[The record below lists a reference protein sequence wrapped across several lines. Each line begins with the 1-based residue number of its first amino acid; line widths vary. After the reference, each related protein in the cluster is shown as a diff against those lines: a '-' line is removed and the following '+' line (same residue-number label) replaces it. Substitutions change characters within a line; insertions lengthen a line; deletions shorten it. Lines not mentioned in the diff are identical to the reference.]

1 MSNSSWAPIALLL
14 SLVAPCL
21 GAVCVGLGRSRPGRW
36 AGGVALTSAL
46 LLSLALALAWLAR
59 DGEAVLFGDG
69 VNAGMLAPRLAL
81 RLDGLS
87 LPFALNLALVAI
99 LSLWYALDYAVAQ
112 AQSFHALMLLFVAS
126 MLGALLAD
134 ELILFALFW
143 EGMLLTSS
151 LLLLRHGDSPNAE
164 SVTLR
169 YFIYTQ
175 AGSLALLGGL
185 LWLAVRA
192 ESTSP
197 QMVSLWAQQQG
208 ASLPWVIPAAL
219 AVGFLVKMAIVPLH
233 GWLPDAH
240 AIAPMPLT
248 ILLAA
253 AMLAMGGYGMA
264 RFVFGM
270 VGPGGVAALQ
280 TPLMVLAITS
290 QILGALM
297 GLASR
302 DIKRIVAYSSIS
314 QMGYALL
321 GIASFSSEGLSAG
334 VMHIWSHGIV
344 KSLLF
349 MVIGLVIAATSRRQ
363 ISRLGGL
370 GKRLPRV
377 MLALGIGALAI
388 SGLPPFIT
396 FASEWRIL
404 LADLAS
410 THPALVVL
418 AFVGIVLT
426 SCYALALVGRLA
438 WGSAPEDSEP
448 LQPIPRS
455 MALST
460 LATVILLILV
470 SLAGYPL
477 TIWLGGLIT
486 SAMGSGA

>member
-1 MSNSSWAPIALLL
+1 MSHPTWASTALLL
-14 SLVAPCL
+14 ALVAPCL
-21 GAVCVGLGRSRPGRW
+21 GAVFVGLGRARSERW
-36 AGGVALTSAL
+36 AGRVALTSAIL
-46 LLSLALALAWLAR
+46 FSLALILAWLAR
-59 DGEAVLFGDG
+59 DGEAVLLGDG
-69 VNAGMLAPRLAL
+69 ANAGMLAPRLAL

-99 LSLWYALDYAVAQ
+99 LSLWYAQDYAVAHPR
-112 AQSFHALMLLFVAS
+112 SFHGMMLLFVAS

-151 LLLLRHGDSPNAE
+151 LLLLRHSHSPNAE
-164 SVTLR
+164 DVTLR
-169 YFIYTQ
+169 YFVYTQ
-175 AGSLALLGGL
+175 AGSLVLLGGL
-185 LWLAVRA
+185 LWLAVKA

-197 QMVSLWAQQQG
+197 QLVALWAQQNG
-208 ASLPWVIPAAL
+208 SAIPWLIPAAL
-219 AVGFLVKMAIVPLH
+219 ALGFLVKMAIVPLH

-248 ILLAA
+248 VLLAA
-253 AMLAMGGYGMA
+253 AMLAMGGYGLA
-264 RFVFGM
+264 RFLFGM
-270 VGPGGVAALQ
+270 LGTMGAVLQ
-280 TPLMVLAITS
+280 TPLMVLAIVS

-321 GIASFSSEGLSAG
+321 GMAACSSEGLAAG
-334 VMHIWSHGIV
+334 LMHIWSHGIV

-349 MVIGLVIAATSRRQ
+349 MVIGLVIAATGRRET
-363 ISRLGGL
+363 SRLGAL
-370 GKRLPRV
+370 GKRLPHV

-426 SCYALALVGRLA
+426 SCYALALLGRLA
-438 WGSAPEDSEP
+438 WGSAPESSEP
-448 LQPIPRS
+448 LKPIPRS

-460 LATVILLILV
+460 LVAVILLILV
-470 SLAGYPL
+470 SLAGHSL
-477 TIWLGGLIT
+477 TVWLGGLVAST
-486 SAMGSGA
+486 TGGGA